1 MNDKVGIY
9 LRLSSD
15 DGNDES
21 ESIANQRALTLEYIN
36 KNNLLFVKEYVD
48 DGYTG
53 TNFNRPGFK
62 EMLSD
67 IENNI
72 VDVIVTKDLSR
83 LGRNYVMVG
92 EYIENFM
99 PEHNVRYISILD
111 NIDTSIDSVQNEIAP
126 FRAVMNEMYSKDAS
140 NKVRSAKRNMMQNGK
155 YASGSVP
162 YGYKLDLDKNRFIID
177 EEAAKVIRKIYD
189 LFLNGYR
196 LIDIKRLLDS
206 EKVPTPAMYMNMKR
220 QSGMYDYWNV
230 DSIKRILTSRVYV
243 GDMIQHKTV
252 NLSYKSKKKID
263 IPKDDYIVTP
273 NAHEPIIREEF
284 FTTVQSKFIRCD
296 KNKRTYNHLLQDFL
310 YCEHCGRKM
319 SISVAKRKTKEDSYK
334 VICPLNNKEPN
345 LCYRRYIDYR
355 ELEKYILY
363 NIEETLKLY
372 LDKETLKDKFE
383 VLIDKYDKEKNLRE
397 IKLKNVKEKIKYIE
411 RKIDTLYK
419 DRLNNVISAEN
430 YKNFSFSLKEE
441 KDILIKEEN
450 NLIKEINDINNR
462 RKNDI
467 NDTKK
472 LNKIIE
478 DFFDVNNEKSS
489 ILKHLIDKIKID
501 KNSDIT
507 VFYKFNVI
515 DFLCNNKPQ

>member
-1 MNDKVGIY
+1 MNDRVGIY
-9 LRLSSD
+9 LRLSSE

-21 ESIANQRALTLEYIN
+21 ESIANQRALTLDYIN
-36 KNNLLFVKEYVD
+36 KNDLLFVKEYVD

-72 VDVIVTKDLSR
+72 VNVILTKDMSR

-162 YGYKLDLDKNRFIID
+162 YGYKLDKETNRFVID
-177 EEAAKVIRKIYD
+177 KEAAKVVERIYE
-189 LFLNGYR
+189 LFLDGYR
-196 LIDIKRLLDS
+196 LVDIKRLLDR
-206 EKVPTPAMYMNMKR
+206 EKVPTPAMYMNMKKL
-220 QSGMYDYWNV
+220 SGMYEYWSV
-230 DSIKRILTSRVYV
+230 DRIKKILTNRVYA

-252 NLSYKSKKKID
+252 NLSYKSKKKIEV
-263 IPKDDYIVTP
+263 PKDEYVITE
-273 NAHEPIIREEF
+273 NAHSPIINKDNF
-284 FTTVQSKFIRCD
+284 SLVQSKFVRSD
-296 KNKRTYNHLLQDFL
+296 KNKEKYNHLLQEFL
-310 YCEHCGRKM
+310 YCEHCGRRM
-319 SISVAKRKTKEDSYK
+319 SIVVAKRKTKEDSYK
-334 VICPLNNKEPN
+334 VICPLNNMEPN
-345 LCYRRYIDYR
+345 LCYKRYIDYR
-355 ELEKYILY
+355 ELEKNILY

-372 LDKETLKDKFE
+372 LDKETLKDKFK
-383 VLIDKYDKEKNLRE
+383 VLIDKYDKEKSIRE
-397 IKLKNVKEKIKYIE
+397 VKLKNVKDKIKYIE

-430 YKNFSFSLKEE
+430 YKNFSYSLREE
-441 KDILIKEEN
+441 KNVLVKEEN
-450 NLIKEINDINNR
+450 ILIKEINDINNR
-462 RKNDI
+462 KNNDI
-467 NDTKK
+467 KDTEK

-507 VFYKFNVI
+507 VFYKFKVI
-515 DFLCNNKPQ
+515 DFLCNNKQQ